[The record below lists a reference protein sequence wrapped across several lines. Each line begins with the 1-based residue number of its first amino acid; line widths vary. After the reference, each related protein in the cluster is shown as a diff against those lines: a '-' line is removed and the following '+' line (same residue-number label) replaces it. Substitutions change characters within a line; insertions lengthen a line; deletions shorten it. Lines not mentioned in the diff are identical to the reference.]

1 MKRKITHDTRTAFSE
16 SDVKTEVTEDEAP
29 VRKRARTNR
38 QGSSSDTISS
48 ALTLVTPFGPPLT
61 YLERN
66 ESPSLWITLP
76 RAEKS
81 QLLDFVLEY
90 RLMDVTPERFKV
102 FLTDWLLFAQ
112 QQMIQM
118 LRDDGLRKNI
128 ESLKF
133 NCQKPINRSDD
144 RLCIFLQKTLKT
156 VLVTNK
162 FSFFEGEPSWWS
174 FIRRFAKNCNLNKE
188 IDENVLTS
196 VFVLLS
202 KDAKREISSF
212 FPGSQR
218 QKTKEAKVY
227 YCHILRFVLKF
238 TFNTLRHVFKW
249 KPQNCYFIYDGELE
263 EDTTVDQN
271 EVKPQI
277 APLRAPVYV
286 PEVLPTVV
294 VPFPTT
300 ATNDS
305 MDYISGIPLGS
316 PSMYLERNQYPSLW
330 ISLPAAN
337 KSQLLEFFLEDEL
350 IKGLSKPFKA
360 FLTDWL
366 VSVQQQ
372 MIEALK
378 NDGLRETIEAVKVY
392 PQKYLPRCDK
402 RLRTFLEH
410 ILPTVLDTQNF
421 AIFGGQQSP
430 LLDFISCFVK
440 KRNLRNEIDEAVFPS
455 VIVSLNKR
463 ARTAISSFF
472 AGSKR
477 EKSKEVKTYCYHI
490 LRFALKF
497 ALNTLRHVF
506 KFEPYN
512 WSFFYDG
519 ELEEEWENDTVENE
533 VKPQVVAFPTP
544 ATYGSTSGTITKNPT
559 TVVSFGAPS
568 MQVAEERDVK
578 PQLPL
583 TVPFAAPVYEPQSS
597 LLPKVVVPTVPPP
610 NVPSSSNASDNE
622 DGTSRRLNSQF
633 VSDKSVPPNWIDMV
647 LQHNAILKSQEARW
661 EARYQELK
669 AEIQELKEEKRRGL
683 I

>member
-48 ALTLVTPFGPPLT
+48 ALTLVTPFGPPSK

-118 LRDDGLRKNI
+118 LRDD
-128 ESLKF
+128 
-133 NCQKPINRSDD
+133 
-144 RLCIFLQKTLKT
+144 
-156 VLVTNK
+156 V
-162 FSFFEGEPSWWS
+162 
-174 FIRRFAKNCNLNKE
+174 
-188 IDENVLTS
+188 
-196 VFVLLS
+196 S

-249 KPQNCYFIYDGELE
+249 KPQNCYFIYDGKLE
-263 EDTTVDQN
+263 EDATVDQN

-277 APLRAPVYV
+277 SPLRAHVYV

-300 ATNDS
+300 TTNDS
-305 MDYISGIPLGS
+305 MDYISGISLGS
-316 PSMYLERNQYPSLW
+316 PSIYLERNQYPSLW

-337 KSQLLEFFLEDEL
+337 KSQLLEFVLEDEL

-378 NDGLRETIEAVKVY
+378 NDVLRKTIEAVKVY
-392 PQKYLPRCDK
+392 QQKYLPRCDK
-402 RLRTFLEH
+402 RLRMFLEH

-477 EKSKEVKTYCYHI
+477 EKSKEAKTYCYHI

-519 ELEEEWENDTVENE
+519 ELEEEWENATVENE
-533 VKPQVVAFPTP
+533 IQPQVVAFPTP

-559 TVVSFGAPS
+559 TVVSSGAMHLEQFAEERDVKPPVVPFPAPVSYDSSSGSIAKNPTTTASFGSPS

-583 TVPFAAPVYEPQSS
+583 TVPFAAPVYEPQSN

-647 LQHNAILKSQEARW
+647 LQHNAIIKSQEARW

-669 AEIQELKEEKRRGL
+669 AEIQELKDEKRRGL